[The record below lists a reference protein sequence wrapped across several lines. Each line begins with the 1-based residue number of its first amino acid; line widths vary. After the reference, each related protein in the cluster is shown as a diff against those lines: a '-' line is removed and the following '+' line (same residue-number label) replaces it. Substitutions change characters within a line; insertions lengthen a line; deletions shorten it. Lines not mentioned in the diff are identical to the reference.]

1 MFKLVARFLLY
12 LNLVGVVVFSTNVF
26 AQAKTRYILL
36 NPGQVRVL
44 DVQSVERVAI
54 GNESIA
60 NYKIS
65 SENEIIIIG
74 VSTGDTTLHIWR
86 KGNRQEK
93 MQIQVSA
100 GNLQR
105 RVAVAKRLVRDMPG
119 VTVSRL
125 DDYILFEGVVS
136 VKKYGLLE
144 AIVNNT
150 PGGVLLAEAPSFDKQ
165 SIAQRVAVSKRLV
178 QSMPGVIVSSLDNQI
193 LFEGEVSVE
202 KLDLLTEIVANT
214 EGGIL
219 LAETPNFDKQP
230 MVRID
235 VNILEVSRNDI
246 KNIGI
251 NWSDS
256 LAGPAGAIF
265 TNVIKSDAF
274 GIASEDPNGA
284 ITDEIIDSL
293 ASNASG
299 FYDYLG
305 ITSSITSQI
314 NLIEETGAGK
324 ILASPKLVAASGSE
338 ATFQSGGSFPI
349 PAISATGVPTVS
361 FQNYGIILDIVPV
374 VEGSTIRANVSA
386 VVSTIDFS
394 VVVNGIPGLLSRD
407 TSTTINMLDGNTI
420 AISGLASISDAK
432 GVDKLPFFGDLPILG
447 PLFRTTSTRQEEK
460 EVIILV
466 TMNLIEPGDELDS
479 SLQED
484 TVSHIEELKK
494 LKTISVELMD

>member
-12 LNLVGVVVFSTNVF
+12 LYLVGVVVFSTNVF

-251 NWSDS
+251 TNISKVKS
-256 LAGPAGAIF
+256 LYADFNDTIL
-265 TNVIKSDAF
+265 TNV
-274 GIASEDPNGA
+274 
-284 ITDEIIDSL
+284 SL
-293 ASNASG
+293 K
-299 FYDYLG
+299 
-305 ITSSITSQI
+305 Q
-314 NLIEETGAGK
+314 
-324 ILASPKLVAASGSE
+324 
-338 ATFQSGGSFPI
+338 
-349 PAISATGVPTVS
+349 
-361 FQNYGIILDIVPV
+361 
-374 VEGSTIRANVSA
+374 
-386 VVSTIDFS
+386 
-394 VVVNGIPGLLSRD
+394 
-407 TSTTINMLDGNTI
+407 ML
-420 AISGLASISDAK
+420 
-432 GVDKLPFFGDLPILG
+432 
-447 PLFRTTSTRQEEK
+447 
-460 EVIILV
+460 
-466 TMNLIEPGDELDS
+466 
-479 SLQED
+479 
-484 TVSHIEELKK
+484 
-494 LKTISVELMD
+494 